1 MVRRYL
7 RAAQD
12 RHSCI
17 TYDVP
22 VIPHGHSLHAA
33 LHVIASQSPM
43 TFPLAE
49 FLVIKMRSYYHF
61 EKHPPMPVRAQLF
74 LPTGRVSISNSIPP
88 KLKPKGLPRLLESYK
103 LCVLRLI

>member
-1 MVRRYL
+1 MQADPEWCGGISELLKIGTVASLYV
-7 RAAQD
+7 
-12 RHSCI
+12 
-17 TYDVP
+17 VP

-33 LHVIASQSPM
+33 LHVIAGQSPM

-74 LPTGRVSISNSIPP
+74 LPTGPGFNIELDPAKVEAQRAPTFA
-88 KLKPKGLPRLLESYK
+88 
-103 LCVLRLI
+103 